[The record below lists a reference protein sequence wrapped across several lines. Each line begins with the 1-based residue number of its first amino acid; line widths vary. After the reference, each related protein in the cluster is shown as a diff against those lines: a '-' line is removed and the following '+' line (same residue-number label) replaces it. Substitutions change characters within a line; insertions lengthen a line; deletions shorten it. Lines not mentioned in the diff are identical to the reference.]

1 MKANS
6 KAAIGIDLGGTSI
19 KYAVVLPDGAVL
31 WESRRPSQAR
41 HSAGRIIQHV
51 IDAATEAREA
61 ALALGS
67 EPVCI
72 GIGTP
77 GIVDVQTGTVLG
89 GADNLADWE
98 QIPLADLVQKAV
110 GLPVFVDNDAKLM
123 GLGEYA
129 YGGNQHYRHLLFFTI
144 GTGIGGAIFIHGQL
158 YRGRRNAAGEFG
170 SIMMRYRGQDAYW
183 EEFASTAAMV
193 GEYRRRV
200 EDPDLQ
206 QPADGRYIFDRYR
219 QGEPLATEVVL
230 EHARLVGYGVA
241 GYINVFNPERIVI
254 GGGISEAGEDYIQLI
269 DAAARK
275 YAMRDCSEGV
285 EIVAA
290 RLGNKAG
297 FLGAARFALSG
308 VALDE

>member
-1 MKANS
+1 MKANV
-6 KAAIGIDLGGTSI
+6 KAAIGIDLGGASI
-19 KYAVVLPDGAVL
+19 KYAVVLPDGTII
-31 WESRRPSQAR
+31 WEGQRPSQAR
-41 HSAGRIIQHV
+41 HSAVRIIQNV
-51 IDAATEAREA
+51 SDAATEAREA

-67 EPVCI
+67 EPVGI

-77 GIVDVQTGTVLG
+77 GIVDVKTGTVLG
-89 GADNLADWE
+89 GADNLKDWE
-98 QIPLADLVQKAV
+98 RIPLARRVEEAV
-110 GLPVFVDNDAKLM
+110 GLPAFVDNDAKLM

-129 YGGNQHYRHLLFFTI
+129 YGGNQHYRHVLFFTI
-144 GTGIGGAIFIHGQL
+144 GTGIGGAIFIDGQL
-158 YRGRRNAAGEFG
+158 YRGRRNGAGEFG
-170 SIMMRYRGQDAYW
+170 SIMMRYQGRDAYW

-193 GEYRRRV
+193 GQYRRRV
-200 EDPDLQ
+200 KDVEIRQ
-206 QPADGRYIFDRYR
+206 KADGRYIFDRYR
-219 QGEPLATEVVL
+219 AGEPLATEIVL
-230 EHARLVGYGVA
+230 EHARLVGYGMA

-254 GGGISEAGEDYIQLI
+254 GGGISEAGEDYIRLI
-269 DAAARK
+269 DEAARK